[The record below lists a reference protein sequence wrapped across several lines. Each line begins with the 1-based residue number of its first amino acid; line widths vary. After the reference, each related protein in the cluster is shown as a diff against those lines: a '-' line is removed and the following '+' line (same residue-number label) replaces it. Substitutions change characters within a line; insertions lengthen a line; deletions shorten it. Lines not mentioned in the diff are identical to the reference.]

1 VGDATCNV
9 SGFLAS
15 VPNMAQMPAQQES
28 SDCVISSEGSFKY
41 GVTASVD
48 EVLVSPLAEVLAS
61 VGSG

>member
-1 VGDATCNV
+1 
-9 SGFLAS
+9 
-15 VPNMAQMPAQQES
+15 MAQMPAQQES

-61 VGSG
+61 VGS